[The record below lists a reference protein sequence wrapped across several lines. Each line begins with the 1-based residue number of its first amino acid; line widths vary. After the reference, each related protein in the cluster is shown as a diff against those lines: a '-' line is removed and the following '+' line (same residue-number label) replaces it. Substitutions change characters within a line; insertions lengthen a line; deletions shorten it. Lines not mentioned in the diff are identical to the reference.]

1 VELSRDQC
9 YRALVSRDARFDGR
23 FFVAV
28 RTTGIYCRPICPAR
42 PAKLENV
49 EFFWCAAAAEEA
61 GFRACLR
68 CRPETAPGTP
78 AWMGSSALVSRA
90 LRLIRQGALDE
101 EDVAALAA
109 RLGVGERQIRR
120 LFLKHLGTSPAAVA
134 RGLRLHF
141 ARSLIDQTDLRLTEV
156 AFASGYRSI
165 RQFNHAVRSA
175 FRQSPT
181 EIRRHRHLPSAAG
194 GGGLSLRMPYRE
206 PYDWDGVIAFLAAR
220 AIPGVEVVSP
230 AAYRRTVAHNGSTG
244 VIEVR
249 PAPDEA
255 ALLLRVRGVDYGD
268 IFGVVEQA
276 RRLFDVG
283 ADPLPIVTHLERCPA
298 LGRLVRSRP
307 GMRVPG
313 AWDSFEVAV
322 RAVLGQQ
329 VSVRSAS
336 AMCGRLVQT
345 FGRPVP
351 ETLAEAPLDRFALP
365 RARAEAIRALA
376 RAVAERSLV
385 LDASRGLDDAVER
398 LCALPG
404 IGPWTANYVAMRAL
418 SEPDAFPAGDLGLRR
433 AVSTGLSPTPAAD
446 LAAMAEAWRPWRA
459 YAAMHLWQSL
469 GAPAAVAAA
478 PRSSRRLAAADYA
491 ANLTAT
497 ETPAFAHRPTR

>member
-1 VELSRDQC
+1 VELSREQC

-28 RTTGIYCRPICPAR
+28 RTTGVYCRPICPAP

-101 EDVAALAA
+101 QDVAALAA

-156 AFASGYRSI
+156 AFASGYRSV

-181 EIRRHRHLPSAAG
+181 EIRRQRHLPST
-194 GGGLSLRMPYRE
+194 GGGLRLRMPYRE
-206 PYDWDGVIAFLAAR
+206 PYDWRAVIAFLAAR
-220 AIPGVEVVSP
+220 ATPGVESVSP

-244 VIEVR
+244 VIEV
-249 PAPDEA
+249 APEPGQSSLA
-255 ALLLRVRGVDYGD
+255 LRVRGVDYGD
-268 IFGVVEQA
+268 IFAVVERA

-283 ADPLPIVTHLERCPA
+283 ADPLPIVTHLGRCPA
-298 LGRLVRSRP
+298 LAPLVRSRP
-307 GMRVPG
+307 GLRVPG
-313 AWDSFEVAV
+313 AWDPFEVAV

-345 FGRPVP
+345 FGRPVTGDP
-351 ETLAEAPLDRFALP
+351 ELTHVFPSAETLAEASLDRFALP
-365 RARAEAIRALA
+365 RSRAEAIRALA

-385 LDASRGLDDAVER
+385 LDAARGLDDAVER

-418 SEPDAFPAGDLGLRR
+418 SEPDAFPAADLGLRR
-433 AVSTGLSPTPAAD
+433 AVSSALAPAPVAD
-446 LAAMAEAWRPWRA
+446 LAAQAEAWRPWRA

-469 GAPAAVAAA
+469 GAPPRPPARVA
-478 PRSSRRLAAADYA
+478 SRDLS
-491 ANLTAT
+491 
-497 ETPAFAHRPTR
+497 PQPPTLPT